1 MTKLILLHLYV
12 IVMSIFVVMAGNI
25 LAERYGPT
33 ISSNISAAVNS
44 ADSTIN
50 NVQDSVVDWNRK
62 ILE

>member
-1 MTKLILLHLYV
+1 
-12 IVMSIFVVMAGNI
+12 MSIFVVMAGNI